1 MKKYE
6 VKKISNDEY
15 SLIVENGETLSFKK
29 TIGFVQ
35 ELQKINVNAKMQMK
49 VDMKSKGLTPDDFC
63 TKKIVDGQSV
73 EDWTEFE
80 ELKKDYFDAAQT
92 EIGLKMFELLF
103 GKNYFEIQTILELET
118 EQEQALFMADI
129 TKMLG
134 GETVKT
140 PS

>member
-103 GKNYFEIQTILELET
+103 GKNYLRL
-118 EQEQALFMADI
+118 
-129 TKMLG
+129 
-134 GETVKT
+134 
-140 PS
+140 